1 MISDTES
8 VISDSTGTGSPRI
21 SQSYDFLRKLVIK
34 PVVACIVVLGPYPP
48 SMLEAA
54 TLILQ
59 ERERED
65 HQ

>member
-1 MISDTES
+1 MISES
-8 VISDSTGTGSPRI
+8 TDIVSPRI
-21 SQSYDFLRKLVIK
+21 SQSYDCLKKLVIR
-34 PVVACIVVLGPYPP
+34 PVVACIVVLGPCPP
-48 SMLEAA
+48 SMLKAA